1 MMNKRIL
8 LYLSITLILFLLSAC
23 SAIKGS
29 DALDGTAWQ
38 LVAMGED
45 LPLPESTLTIVFED
59 GQAGGSSGCNS
70 YGGAYTIQDDQFGIK
85 DIASTL
91 MACLDAGLMEQ
102 EQAYLAFLGEVTG
115 YSLREGMLYLTRP
128 DGSSLR
134 FIPQP

>member
-1 MMNKRIL
+1 MNKRKSLFLTIA
-8 LYLSITLILFLLSAC
+8 LILFLLSAC
-23 SAIKGS
+23 SAGKGS

-45 LPLPESTLTIVFED
+45 LPLAESTLTIAFED
-59 GQAGGSSGCNS
+59 GQAGGFSGCNS
-70 YGGAYTIQDDQFGIK
+70 YGGTYTIQDDKFGLK

-91 MACLDAGLMEQ
+91 MACLDPGVMEQ

-115 YSLREGMLYLTRP
+115 YSLNEGMLYLTRP